1 MPGQIMRIILESLA
15 FRYRQVLDELS
26 EVLDRSPKVL
36 HLISGGGRNR
46 LLNQFAANATGLPVI
61 VGPYEATSIGNIL
74 VQMIAVGDLSS
85 LEEGRALVKE
95 SFPTKIYLP
104 ADSDIWEE
112 QFNQWKSVI
121 IWTN

>member
-1 MPGQIMRIILESLA
+1 MA
-15 FRYRQVLDELS
+15 
-26 EVLDRSPKVL
+26 
-36 HLISGGGRNR
+36 GRWS
-46 LLNQFAANATGLPVI
+46 ANAAGLPVI

-95 SFPTKIYLP
+95 SFPTKTYLP
-104 ADSDIWEE
+104 ADSDIWEG
-112 QFNQWKSVI
+112 QFNRWKSVI